1 MSHWWATVFF
11 FLWQKVLWKIK
22 EADVE
27 DQWRGGSTGKPR
39 AHLREHAC
47 QFRLSTVWLEGS
59 PAGYNSRTDLHFTH
73 TQTHW
78 EAQRNTHTHTHNCQC
93 FCYIFVWSGKGSET
107 TSGSTEDTKNSKWN
121 PEICSGVST
130 LQGRESNFTNL
141 MGNSGIPTSTHLTA
155 KWRQVQTHNLNQNQD
170 TAVYIVTAMAGLVR
184 YYDKGHREVW
194 FFLEFVYILW

>member
-1 MSHWWATVFF
+1 MKTHCCQWYLHRSHAGTSYCDLDVSLVGYSVF

-78 EAQRNTHTHTHNCQC
+78 EAQRNTHTHTIASVSATFLCGVEKALKQHLDQQRTLK
-93 FCYIFVWSGKGSET
+93 IPSET
-107 TSGSTEDTKNSKWN
+107 QKF
-121 PEICSGVST
+121 V
-130 LQGRESNFTNL
+130 
-141 MGNSGIPTSTHLTA
+141 
-155 KWRQVQTHNLNQNQD
+155 QVCQLFR
-170 TAVYIVTAMAGLVR
+170 AERAISP
-184 YYDKGHREVW
+184 
-194 FFLEFVYILW
+194 I